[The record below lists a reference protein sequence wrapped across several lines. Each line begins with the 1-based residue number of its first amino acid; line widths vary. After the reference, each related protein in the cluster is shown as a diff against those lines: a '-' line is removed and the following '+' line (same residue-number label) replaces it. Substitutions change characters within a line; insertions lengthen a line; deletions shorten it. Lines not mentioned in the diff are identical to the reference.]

1 MCQADI
7 EKYILQNCLK
17 NMQNNVDKW
26 GTGWYTQIRCWGSA
40 ETTQQ
45 LEGNLKRFQK
55 KLLTKSD
62 RYVNINTCHG
72 KQSFPRRKRFQKKL
86 LTNESGYDKISELP
100 LRTTAK
106 QHSSCGARGFDL
118 WQINSNAT
126 LKIPRFSEKFKNK
139 QVDRKIDKLPEL
151 TVNNAR

>member
-1 MCQADI
+1 MKDYDFCLCTHWCI
-7 EKYILQNCLK
+7 SCHWLLHCMPHFKYHAIFLIK
-17 NMQNNVDKW
+17 FHIKVMQKFFLFFV
-26 GTGWYTQIRCWGSA
+26 
-40 ETTQQ
+40 
-45 LEGNLKRFQK
+45 K

-62 RYVNINTCHG
+62 RYVSINICHG